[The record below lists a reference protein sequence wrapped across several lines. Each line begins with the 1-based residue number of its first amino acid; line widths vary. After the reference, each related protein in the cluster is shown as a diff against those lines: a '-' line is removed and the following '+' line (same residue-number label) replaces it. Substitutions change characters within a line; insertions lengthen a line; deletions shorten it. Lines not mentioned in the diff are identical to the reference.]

1 LFIAQ
6 FLAALALVVGYR
18 TRMSCF
24 VVFMLLTSLHSYSPW
39 LLNGGD
45 DTMRIF
51 LLWGCFLPL
60 GRRWSVDAALRNV
73 RDDALASQDPAYAQL
88 LARRRR
94 RDWSPQHESV
104 FSAGTNGSRSVFFF
118 CCSHTS
124 GRCQRPS
131 RSS

>member
-1 LFIAQ
+1 
-6 FLAALALVVGYR
+6 
-18 TRMSCF
+18 
-24 VVFMLLTSLHSYSPW
+24 MLLTSLHSYSPW

-104 FSAGTNGSRSVFFF
+104 FSAGTDGGSLVCFFF
-118 CCSHTS
+118 LLALTPLVDVSVRRVQVESVSALCDGGCA
-124 GRCQRPS
+124 
-131 RSS
+131 